1 METQK
6 APYFP
11 HGFTSATAPACP
23 AGPLRYEEGAMAAVF
38 SPGHPER
45 ISLTGTLEHLQGE
58 LSFLC

>member
-45 ISLTGTLEHLQGE
+45 ICSHWDP
-58 LSFLC
+58 